1 MSVQSAELPA
11 SKVTLAMRKSQA
23 RFPYEYILNEDTK
36 EVLVRSSGISF
47 FTAMGLPGLV
57 RRHFPGY
64 KSRLCSKEYF
74 DTLKSALSGAIDQ
87 TRPQDPDRPPASPT

>member
-1 MSVQSAELPA
+1 
-11 SKVTLAMRKSQA
+11 MRKSQGQLP
-23 RFPYEYILNEDTK
+23 FEFILDENTN
-36 EVLVRSSGISF
+36 EVLVRSSGMSF
-47 FTAMGLPGLV
+47 FTAMGLPSLV